1 MQVRKLRLQQEV
13 EKSRVLE
20 DALHILAEQH
30 NQLEQSLGG
39 HRSPT
44 AMFDLDD
51 DDEFFDCADDEGT
64 ERLSVFCTLF
74 VILIIIFFLICIAT
88 IIL

>member
-1 MQVRKLRLQQEV
+1 M
-13 EKSRVLE
+13 LE

-51 DDEFFDCADDEGT
+51 DDEFFDCADDEGMQS
-64 ERLSVFCTLF
+64 LSIVLPF
-74 VILIIIFFLICIAT
+74 VR
-88 IIL
+88 IILKGVNLFYLALKFMELS

>member
-51 DDEFFDCADDEGT
+51 DDEFFDCADDEGM
-64 ERLSVFCTLF
+64 EWSSDVFCTRIRTEHFWKGMNF
-74 VILIIIFFLICIAT
+74 VNVA
-88 IIL
+88 

>member
-1 MQVRKLRLQQEV
+1 MGNILYIFMSTLQVRKLRLQQEV

-30 NQLEQSLGG
+30 NQLEQSIGG

-44 AMFDLDD
+44 GMFDPDD
-51 DDEFFDCADDEGT
+51 DDEFFDCAENDGMVVS
-64 ERLSVFCTLF
+64 L
-74 VILIIIFFLICIAT
+74 
-88 IIL
+88 